1 MLRATVI
8 MAKCQRSKESFGI
21 RAEYREKELVF
32 TWAFKLSEK
41 VAGREG
47 YGSDEFSGVISF
59 DPSYPGCPHCE
70 SMGFIQCSCG
80 KISCAAHTN
89 KFQCPFCGT
98 KSNEVNESNNF
109 DNIKGGT
116 F

>member
-1 MLRATVI
+1 LRATVI

-21 RAEYREKELVF
+21 RAEYRVKELVF

-41 VAGREG
+41 AAGREG
-47 YGSDEFSGVISF
+47 YGSDDFSGVISF
-59 DPSYPGCPHCE
+59 DAAYPGCPHCE
-70 SMGFIQCSCG
+70 SMGFVQCGCG
-80 KISCAAHTN
+80 KISCAANTHT
-89 KFQCPFCGT
+89 FQCPFCGT
-98 KSNEVNESNNF
+98 KSNELNESNNF